1 MKKSKYIMPTRY
13 AAKITSRHL
22 GLRAYQNVAYLND
35 ILSVANCARPDSVFN
50 TGKPLC
56 DLKKSKFFGVIFA
69 DAGLEVPE
77 DALASVPAFIQWLKD
92 STVAERGQRVYPLF
106 DIRNFTDNTGDPATG
121 STGNLTTASIVTSDA
136 VPTFKFGYNGSEKR
150 HQRLAEMTGASLD
163 IFFVDDQFAVYG
175 TTSANG
181 RIKGY
186 SVEQAYTDTSK
197 FIIADSVD
205 QYAFRITLADAKEY
219 RNRTEYIVTNGG
231 LSAVSG
237 LVNAT
242 MKLIT
247 LAANV
252 VNMEIIA
259 DGGTNLEPIHGA
271 AIAAETFTARRLDTG
286 APIAVTSAADD
297 PTNDQ
302 IDITLDSTAY
312 TATPSDTDIEII
324 GPSAADLSAA
334 GVKPY
339 EFISLVFTK
348 P

>member
-1 MKKSKYIMPTRY
+1 MKNKNFIKPTRY

-22 GLRAYQNVAYLND
+22 GLRSYQNVAYLND

-56 DLKKSKFFGVIFA
+56 DLKKSKFFGVIFM
-69 DAGLEVPE
+69 DAGLEIEGAP
-77 DALASVPAFIQWLKD
+77 LASVPAFIQWLKD
-92 STVAERGQRVYPLF
+92 ATVAERGQRVYPLF

-121 STGNLTTASIVTSDA
+121 SVGNLSTATIVTSDA
-136 VPTFKFGYNGSEKR
+136 VPVFKFGYNGSEKR
-150 HQRLAEMTGASLD
+150 HSRLAEMTGASLD
-163 IFFVDDQFAVYG
+163 VLFVDDQFAVYG
-175 TTSANG
+175 TLGPNG
-181 RIKGY
+181 GIKGY
-186 SVEQAYTDTSK
+186 SIEQAYTDTSK

-219 RNRTEYIVTNGG
+219 RNRSEYVVTNNG
-231 LSAVSG
+231 LSSVAG

-242 MKLIT
+242 MKLVS

-252 VNMEIIA
+252 ANLQIIA
-259 DGGTNLEPIHGA
+259 DGGTNLEPLHGA

-286 APIAVTSAADD
+286 AAIAVTGAADD
-297 PTNDQ
+297 AANDQ

-312 TATPSDTDIEII
+312 TAVPSGVQIEIV

-339 EFISLVFTK
+339 EFISVIFEK